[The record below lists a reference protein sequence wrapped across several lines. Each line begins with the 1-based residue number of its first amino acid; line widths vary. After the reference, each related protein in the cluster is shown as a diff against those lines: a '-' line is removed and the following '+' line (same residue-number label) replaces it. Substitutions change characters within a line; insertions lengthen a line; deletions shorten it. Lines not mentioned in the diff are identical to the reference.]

1 MYRPIIGLE
10 IHIELKTKTKMFCG
24 CLNDPFEKHPN
35 INICPICLGHPGT
48 LPTINKKAVES
59 VLKLG
64 LALNCQ
70 IPEISKFDRKNYF
83 YPDLPKGYQISQY
96 DKPLCISGYLEINS
110 GTLDN
115 QKIKKVRIRRIHLEE
130 DTGRLLHMT
139 DDNNDDKKQLSK
151 VKSQMS
157 IVSLVDFNRAGVPLM
172 ELVTEPDIENGEEAV
187 AFAKELQLIL
197 RYLEISDAD
206 MEKGQM
212 RVEVNVS
219 IRPNNKRIKTNG
231 KRIILAD
238 ESYRL
243 MNLLFEIH
251 NKLGPIYKEKNYQDA
266 IEEVLKREK
275 IPYEREKNINLEFEK
290 LKVSNFFAD
299 FVIDSKI
306 LIEVKASKFIT
317 QEDIRQ
323 VLRYIKSANLPL
335 GIIVNFRKDKLEYKR
350 LVNPLFDFNSLSF
363 VENSGENLGTKVEI
377 KNLNSFRA
385 IEEAIQYEV
394 SRQTEILESGAKVS
408 QETRGWDDIKK
419 QTVSQRIKEEAH
431 DYRYFPEPDL
441 PILLLRPSESEAEAL
456 QNGAPR
462 SFTRSEKGGVAA
474 FDLEKLK
481 IEIPE
486 LPVQKRKRFI
496 DEYNLSPSQIEILV
510 DDRDLAQY
518 FEESVS
524 ELGTDLR
531 GQDADS
537 RKKAIQLLYNYLTS
551 DIKGLI
557 NEQKISIKELNIT
570 PENLADLI
578 ILILKDEISSRL
590 AKDILREMFFTGLD
604 PKQIIQQK
612 GLVKISD
619 NNLIEQVIEEMIKE
633 NPKAVEDYKKG
644 KENALQFL
652 IGQAMSRLKGR
663 ADPQKLKE
671 IFKNKLK

>member
-10 IHIELKTKTKMFCG
+10 IHIELKTKTKMFCS

-35 INICPICLGHPGT
+35 INICPVCLAHPGT

-70 IPEISKFDRKNYF
+70 ISEVSKFDRKNYF

-96 DKPLCISGYLEINS
+96 DKPLCFGGYLEINS
-110 GTLDN
+110 GTPDN
-115 QKIKKVRIRRIHLEE
+115 QNTKKIRIRRIHLEE

-151 VKSQMS
+151 VKGQRS

-187 AFAKELQLIL
+187 TFAKELQLIL
-197 RYLEISDAD
+197 RYLGISDAD

-212 RVEVNVS
+212 RVEVNIS
-219 IRPNNKRIKTNG
+219 LTNNQQPTTN
-231 KRIILAD
+231 
-238 ESYRL
+238 
-243 MNLLFEIH
+243 N
-251 NKLGPIYKEKNYQDA
+251 Q
-266 IEEVLKREK
+266 
-275 IPYEREKNINLEFEK
+275 
-290 LKVSNFFAD
+290 
-299 FVIDSKI
+299 
-306 LIEVKASKFIT
+306 
-317 QEDIRQ
+317 
-323 VLRYIKSANLPL
+323 
-335 GIIVNFRKDKLEYKR
+335 
-350 LVNPLFDFNSLSF
+350 
-363 VENSGENLGTKVEI
+363 LGTKVEI

-385 IEEAIQYEV
+385 VGEAINYEIK
-394 SRQTEILESGAKVS
+394 RQREILEKGEVVK

-441 PILLLRPSESEAEAL
+441 PPLDL
-456 QNGAPR
+456 
-462 SFTRSEKGGVAA
+462 TK
-474 FDLEKLK
+474 FDLEELK
-481 IEIPE
+481 ISIPE

-496 DEYNLSPSQIEILV
+496 DEYNLSPFQIEILV
-510 DDRDLAQY
+510 DERDLAQY

-524 ELGTDLR
+524 GLDADLR
-531 GQDADS
+531 RQGDGS
-537 RKKAIQLLYNYLTS
+537 REKAIQLLYNYLTS

-557 NEQKISIKELNIT
+557 NEQKIIIKELNIT

-590 AKDILREMFFTGLD
+590 AKDILKEMFLTGLD

-619 NNLIEQVIEEMIKE
+619 ESLIEQVIEEMIKE

-652 IGQAMSRLKGR
+652 IGQAMAKLKGR

-671 IFKNKLK
+671 VFKNKLK